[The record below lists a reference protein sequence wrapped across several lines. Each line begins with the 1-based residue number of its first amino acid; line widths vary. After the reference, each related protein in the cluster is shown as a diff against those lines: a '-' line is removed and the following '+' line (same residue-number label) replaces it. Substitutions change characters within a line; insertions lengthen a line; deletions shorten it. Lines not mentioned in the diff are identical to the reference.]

1 MKKENKKHSL
11 LRPKKSLGQNFLID
25 ENIAR
30 KIVAA
35 LEITP
40 SDAVLEIGPG
50 RGVLTKYLVES
61 AGKLLAVEIDRALV
75 AQLSE
80 RFGEAENFRLLN
92 EDVLKLDLTSVL
104 NSRHRWKVIG
114 NVPYH
119 ITSQIFFKLFE
130 HREKISTAV
139 FMIQREVAD
148 RMAAAPNC
156 KDYGIL
162 AVFCQF
168 YAEVE
173 KLFHVSR
180 HVFAPKPD
188 VTSAVIRL
196 KMRQHL
202 PIAGTELK
210 IFTEIVKRGFGQRRK
225 MLRNSLQKTTD
236 LSVDWDKIDFNF
248 ERRPEQLRVEEF
260 VALAQQIAQKQIRS

>member
-1 MKKENKKHSL
+1 LKKENEKHSL

-25 ENIAR
+25 ENVAR

-35 LEITP
+35 LEIAP

-50 RGVLTKYLVES
+50 RGVLTKYLIES
-61 AGKLLAVEIDRALV
+61 AEKVLAVEIDRELS
-75 AQLSE
+75 AQLQE
-80 RFGEAENFRLLN
+80 KFGSARNLRLIN
-92 EDVLKLDLTSVL
+92 EDVLKLDLTSAL
-104 NSRHRWKVIG
+104 DLGRMWKVIG

-130 HREKISTAV
+130 HREKISSAV

-148 RMAAAPNC
+148 RIAAAPNC

-180 HVFAPKPD
+180 HVFVPKPD
-188 VTSAVIRL
+188 VTSAVVRL
-196 KMRQHL
+196 KMRQNL
-202 PIAGTELK
+202 PLAGDALK
-210 IFTEIVKRGFGQRRK
+210 IFTELVKRGFAQRRK
-225 MLRNSLQKTTD
+225 MLRNSLKNAVD
-236 LSVDWDKIDFNF
+236 FPADWDQIDFNF

-260 VALAQQIAQKQIRS
+260 VELAQQIAQKQIRS

>member
-1 MKKENKKHSL
+1 LKNKNEKRPL

-35 LEITP
+35 LEIEA

-50 RGVLTKYLVES
+50 RGVLTKYLIEAAEKV
-61 AGKLLAVEIDRALV
+61 LAVEIDRGLAG
-75 AQLSE
+75 QLQE
-80 RFGEAENFRLLN
+80 RFSSAGNFRLLN
-92 EDVLKLDLTSVL
+92 EDVLKLDLPAALDSE
-104 NSRHRWKVIG
+104 RQWKVIG

-130 HREKISTAV
+130 HREKFSSAV

-148 RMAAAPNC
+148 RIAAAPNC

-180 HVFAPKPD
+180 NVFVPKPD
-188 VTSAVIRL
+188 VTSAVLRL
-196 KMRQHL
+196 KMRRNL
-202 PIAGTELK
+202 PLASDELK
-210 IFTEIVKRGFGQRRK
+210 IFTELVKRGFGQRRK
-225 MLRNSLQKTTD
+225 MLRNSLKD
-236 LSVDWDKIDFNF
+236 AVDFPADWDQIDFNF
-248 ERRPEQLRVEEF
+248 EKRPEQLRVGEF